1 MKRKVV
7 AAGMAAMMTF
17 SVMAGTGATI
27 VKADRRSDLK
37 RSSQTFRTVKNGQGL
52 VEQMII
58 WKKIQMSPS
67 K

>member
-27 VKADRRSDLK
+27 VKADDEVTLK
-37 RSSQTFRTVKNGQGL
+37 VFSNLPDRKNGQGL
-52 VEQMII
+52 VE
-58 WKKIQMSPS
+58 
-67 K
+67 

>member
-27 VKADRRSDLK
+27 VKADDEV
-37 RSSQTFRTVKNGQGL
+37 TFSNLPDRKNGQGL

>member
-17 SVMAGTGATI
+17 SVMTGTGATI
-27 VKADRRSDLK
+27 VKADDEVTLK
-37 RSSQTFRTVKNGQGL
+37 VFSNLPDRKNGQGL

>member
-27 VKADRRSDLK
+27 VKADDEVTLK
-37 RSSQTFRTVKNGQGL
+37 RSSQTFRTVKTDRDL
-52 VEQMII
+52 
-58 WKKIQMSPS
+58 
-67 K
+67 